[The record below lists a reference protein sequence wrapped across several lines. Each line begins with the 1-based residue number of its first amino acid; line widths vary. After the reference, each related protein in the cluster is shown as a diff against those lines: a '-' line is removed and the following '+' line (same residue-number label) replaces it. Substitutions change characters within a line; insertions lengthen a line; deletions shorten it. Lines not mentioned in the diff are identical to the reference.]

1 VARLSRTI
9 ALTLVSEAASVAATT
24 WVTRSFAHIYAEP
37 QVDAYFVIRQALGW
51 VLSVGLFG
59 LNVSLP
65 RALARDSSVAERRQ
79 HVLGALVLSAPVLA
93 LIALIAFVAPSTAA
107 RVLLYDTSATNLV
120 AAASLLFCANA
131 LFAVAAAS
139 LQGLDRFGVLAFFR
153 VVAWGVAPTLVVAI
167 GSGRASMP
175 TILVV
180 WALAIFA
187 VDLVLFAA
195 IYGAIGRDA
204 IVTQPP
210 DAFTAVC
217 RRLFKFGGVRMIG
230 AIAQLSAVAMAPTVV
245 LWSGGAAPTAAS
257 FSVAAMFT
265 MLLAPVRLALQP
277 VALTQLAA
285 TGRTE
290 AGRRLAIDYFAATVF
305 VAAAATAALGMTADH
320 VVQLWL
326 GERYAAQALVLRLSI
341 AIIGLHFFC
350 YTLEGSLDAEDDRDR
365 RPHAQL
371 VGAASFAIGATIAW
385 RLHAGWHAV
394 LIAQAVAIV
403 VQALLYVVI
412 LALRYGLP
420 PRREMIH
427 SALVA
432 VSCVAVGIA
441 GRFAHHGTRS
451 TIVLVV
457 AEAATVIGVLALAQA
472 SSVRWPALLLGGL
485 ARNKRRESCAASPAS
500 SSSTAVPSTPTSSNG

>member
-1 VARLSRTI
+1 M
-9 ALTLVSEAASVAATT
+9 SEAASVAATT
-24 WVTRSFAHIYAEP
+24 WVTRSFARLYAEP

-65 RALARDSSVAERRQ
+65 RALARDSSAAARRQ
-79 HVLGALVLSAPVLA
+79 FVIGALALSAPVLA
-93 LIALIAFVAPSTAA
+93 LIGLIAFVAPGTAA

-139 LQGLDRFGVLAFFR
+139 LQGLDRFGLLAGFR
-153 VVAWGVAPTLVVAI
+153 VIAWGVAPTMVVAF
-167 GSGRASMP
+167 GGGRVSLPA
-175 TILVV
+175 ILVI
-180 WALAIFA
+180 WALVIFV

-195 IYGAIGRDA
+195 IHGAIGADGA
-204 IVTQPP
+204 
-210 DAFTAVC
+210 AAELSESLGAVC
-217 RRLFKFGGVRMIG
+217 RRLFKFGGVRMVG
-230 AIAQLSAVAMAPTVV
+230 AIAQLSAIAMAPTVV
-245 LWSGGAAPTAAS
+245 LWSGGDAPTAAT

-290 AGRRLAIDYFAATVF
+290 AGRHLAIDYFAATVF

-320 VVQLWL
+320 LVHLWL
-326 GERYAAQALVLRLSI
+326 GERYAAQALVLRLSVV
-341 AIIGLHFFC
+341 IIGLHFFC

-365 RPHAQL
+365 RPYAQL
-371 VGAASFAIGATIAW
+371 IGAALFAVGAAISW

-394 LIAQAVAIV
+394 AIAQLVAII
-403 VQALLYVVI
+403 VQATLYVII

-420 PRREMIH
+420 PWRELIH
-427 SALVA
+427 AGLVA
-432 VSCVAVGIA
+432 AACIGVGIA
-441 GRFAHHGTRS
+441 ARLRHAGTTS
-451 TIVLVV
+451 TLILVA
-457 AEAATVIGVLALAQA
+457 AEAATVVAVLALA
-472 SSVRWPALLLGGL
+472 SVGGVRWPVLLLGSL
-485 ARNKRRESCAASPAS
+485 VRRKRRESCAASPAS
-500 SSSTAVPSTPTSSNG
+500 SSSTAASSNPTSSNG